1 MQLLLSNRRE
11 VPIPR
16 ELFGLFFEDINYAAD
31 GGLYAEMIENRSFEF
46 FDCGGDRGDYYAV
59 PDYGYAWSPLP
70 GRQAGKMEYVTG
82 SPVAPKIRTIC
93 ALRPPAAGRDFSTGL
108 TGGFFWK
115 KESNTGYLFTP
126 GWLPFRE
133 ICPYPSKRK
142 AGFSHRPR

>member
-82 SPVAPKIRTIC
+82 SPVDPKNPHY
-93 ALRPPAAGRDFSTGL
+93 LRFTASCSGQ
-108 TGGFFWK
+108 GFFSCYRAETNLMPRPCWAV
-115 KESNTGYLFTP
+115 T
-126 GWLPFRE
+126 LPSMSAR
-133 ICPYPSKRK
+133 SW
-142 AGFSHRPR
+142 S